1 MIYLNGRYLTAE
13 PTGVQRVAASLIGEL
28 DRPGTASSAGWGL
41 LRPRG
46 SRDPQLQHIRDEVLG
61 SRQGQAWEQIELARK
76 VRGSVLVSLC
86 NTAPLLHDEN
96 VVMVHDAQ
104 VYSSP
109 TSYSAAFRAW
119 YRILLPTLGRR
130 ALKILTVSE
139 YSSRQLVHYGVS
151 TPEKMIVVP
160 NGADHLTRVPPDYS
174 VVERFGLNGR
184 PYVLALSSLQSHKN
198 IKVLFEAFRRP
209 ELAGV
214 HLILAGRAE
223 GAAFLR
229 AGLEPSSTV
238 TFTGA
243 IDDAELS
250 GLMRRAAATAV
261 PSLTEGFGLV
271 PLEAMSVGCPA
282 VVSPCGALPEACGDA
297 AIYADP
303 DSPEQWAGALAELAN
318 SEQLRAARRAAGSAR
333 AALFTWSKSA
343 QRLAVAAAD
352 AAAST

>member
-1 MIYLNGRYLTAE
+1 MIYLNGRFLTAK
-13 PTGVQRVAASLIGEL
+13 PTGVQRVAASLIGGL
-28 DRPGTASSAGWGL
+28 DQLGTAPTAGWGL

-46 SRDPQLQHIRDEVLG
+46 SRAPKLQHIRDYVLG
-61 SRQGQAWEQIELARK
+61 RGRGQAWEQIQLARK

-86 NTAPLLHDEN
+86 NTAPLLHDKN
-96 VVMVHDAQ
+96 VVMIHDAQ
-104 VYSSP
+104 VYISP

-130 ALKILTVSE
+130 ALKVLTVSE
-139 YSSRQLVHYGVS
+139 YSSRQLVHFGIS
-151 TPEKMIVVP
+151 TPEKIIVVP
-160 NGADHLTRVPPDYS
+160 NGSDHLAHIPPDYS
-174 VVERFGLNGR
+174 VEERFGLGAR

-214 HLILAGRAE
+214 HLVLAGRAE
-223 GAAFLR
+223 GADFLS
-229 AGLEPSSTV
+229 AGLEPPSSI

-243 IDDAELS
+243 IDDAGLS
-250 GLMRRAAATAV
+250 ALMRRAAATAV

-297 AIYADP
+297 ATYAGP
-303 DSPEQWAGALAELAN
+303 DSPEQWADALAELAG
-318 SEQLRAARRAAGSAR
+318 SEQLRAAWRAAGSAR
-333 AALFTWSKSA
+333 SALFTWSKSA